1 MEEWKVVPGF
11 SNYEVSN
18 KGSIRSIERTPTM
31 RNGRVVHLE
40 GRPKTI
46 RIHPKNG
53 FLLTDLV
60 DDKGKR
66 RTVYPHKVVAMAYI
80 QNPQP
85 RKNKVVVHLDG
96 NLNNNSVEN
105 LSWTSF
111 SASIKKG
118 FESGKR
124 DNSQLWLKRR
134 LKYGPKGGNTSNGRP
149 DPLDYAQKKRIH
161 FLRFEKGM
169 TLKDLSEKYNCSISH
184 IHKTLL
190 RFEKEE

>member
-18 KGSIRSIERTPTM
+18 MGNIRSIERVTVM
-31 RNGRVVHLE
+31 SNGRVVHLE
-40 GRPKTI
+40 GRNKTI
-46 RIHPKNG
+46 RVHPKNG

-66 RTVYPHKVVAMAYI
+66 RTVYPHKVVALAYI
-80 QNPQP
+80 PNPQP

-96 NLNNNSVEN
+96 NLKNNCIEN
-105 LSWTSF
+105 LAWTSF

-118 FESGKR
+118 FELGKR

-161 FLRFEKGM
+161 YLRIEKGM
-169 TLKDLSEKYNCSISH
+169 TLKELSEKYNCSISH
-184 IHKTLL
+184 IHKTLQ
-190 RFEKEE
+190 RFSVEQ

>member
-1 MEEWKVVPGF
+1 MG
-11 SNYEVSN
+11 N
-18 KGSIRSIERTPTM
+18 IRSIERVTVM
-31 RNGRVVHLE
+31 SNGRVVHLE
-40 GRPKTI
+40 GRNKTI
-46 RIHPKNG
+46 RVHPKNG

-66 RTVYPHKVVAMAYI
+66 RTVYPHKVVALAYI
-80 QNPQP
+80 TNPQP

-96 NLNNNSVEN
+96 NLKNNCIEN
-105 LSWTSF
+105 LAWTSF

-118 FESGKR
+118 FELGKR

-161 FLRFEKGM
+161 YLRIEKGM
-169 TLKDLSEKYNCSISH
+169 TLKELSEKYNCSISH
-184 IHKTLL
+184 IHKTLQ
-190 RFEKEE
+190 RFSVEQ

>member
-11 SNYEVSN
+11 SNYEVSSMGN
-18 KGSIRSIERTPTM
+18 IRSIERVTVM
-31 RNGRVVHLE
+31 SNGRVVHLE
-40 GRPKTI
+40 GRNKTI
-46 RIHPKNG
+46 RVHPKNG

-66 RTVYPHKVVAMAYI
+66 RTVYPHKVVALAYI
-80 QNPQP
+80 TNPQP

-96 NLNNNSVEN
+96 NLKNNCIEN
-105 LSWTSF
+105 LAWTSF

-118 FESGKR
+118 FELGKR

-161 FLRFEKGM
+161 YLRIEKGM
-169 TLKDLSEKYNCSISH
+169 TLKELSEKYNCSISH
-184 IHKTLL
+184 IHKTLQ
-190 RFEKEE
+190 RFSVEQ

>member
-18 KGSIRSIERTPTM
+18 MGNIRSIERVSIM
-31 RNGRVVHLE
+31 SNGRVIHLE
-40 GRPKTI
+40 GRTKTI
-46 RIHPKNG
+46 RVHPKNG

-60 DDKGKR
+60 DDKRKR
-66 RTVYPHKVVAMAYI
+66 RTVYPHKVVALAYI
-80 QNPQP
+80 PNPQP

-96 NLNNNSVEN
+96 NLKNNCVDN
-105 LSWTSF
+105 LAWTSF

-161 FLRFEKGM
+161 YLRTEKGM
-169 TLKDLSEKYNCSISH
+169 TLKELSEKYNCSISH

-190 RFEKEE
+190 RFGKVD